1 MISKENLY
9 RTKNSGHSLIFTEL
23 REQKKY
29 AIGWTGTTKKIQGKK
44 EKGPENLNVGEKV
57 LVLAKRKRKKSA
69 PEKFYKQYVQNIA
82 NFNKEKNFIK
92 ELNKK

>member
-29 AIGWTGTTKKIQGKK
+29 AIGWTGTTKKIQGEK

-57 LVLAKRKRKKSA
+57 LVLAKRKERNRPLKSSINNMYNTLQILIKK
-69 PEKFYKQYVQNIA
+69 KILL
-82 NFNKEKNFIK
+82 KN
-92 ELNKK
+92 